1 MREYLNV
8 IKKGLDSNYNAIKE
22 PWDDNKI
29 IKACEKSAH
38 HIGKELTQADKEN
51 ILRLL
56 EVYIN
61 DMYKD
66 MVIEDKKDN
75 KLYGISDIK
84 VSDLHELVQSV
95 LRDIDVDIYE
105 SYKQY
110 RDYKKMQSQH
120 YRSLYADLESLNS
133 GVYNE
138 NANKDSAII
147 STKRSLLAEMTQ
159 KQLMK
164 DFILRS
170 PWKKA
175 HDEGW
180 IYIHDLGDLYWRTFN
195 CDNVDLGNIIKTK
208 KHDDGY
214 YSFNL
219 NGVKY
224 PEPKSV
230 ESAFNLIADL
240 ILQMSSQQFGGFSV
254 QNFDS
259 ILAPY
264 AELTYDKA
272 FKRYMKKGIA
282 YDTAREMAEE
292 DTLYAIKQ
300 GVQGFELEISTIS
313 NALGQIPFTSIGFG
327 LDTSKWGRE
336 ITRAFLLER
345 SEPDCVLVFPKLIF
359 ASAKEVNLNP
369 DSPNYDLFQ
378 LAIKCSSTKLY
389 PDYVSMDEGIL
400 APAYNRHKDDL
411 SQILSVPMGCRSY
424 NNFMFRNP
432 LSETADYGKEIYK
445 GRGNVGVVT
454 LNFPKMAIESKG
466 NWDEFHKLVVKYTEM
481 ICDILDWRY
490 NYVGEA
496 RAESNPL
503 MWMEGGAWRQLKHD
517 ERIAKTIFNFSAS
530 IGIIGYNEALNYMYL
545 NNGYT
550 IDNLPDYKNGGIRQ
564 RHQER
569 LTEWVDDVKSYRNF
583 IDSVRIDS
591 DGNQT
596 KVFDRNVNMI
606 APDPDKEYIQIFT
619 GLNGDEKSDI
629 IHRMYSI
636 YGTPAE
642 GLVYKMMTQL
652 QEQYGKIAGVT
663 AHLDGS
669 GRNYVTNSFHQPVF
683 IESNVYDK
691 IDFEAPFHQDGMASG
706 GHISQNEFAYGT
718 PLPVLEQAVRYAMDK
733 GMYYGINIASSHC
746 FDCGWNGETADI
758 CPECSSENVVTIQR
772 VCGYLSITSRNGHS
786 VVNAGKTQE
795 FLERVNHQGNVKK
808 EYTKNFEKHH
818 DIQKDIVDKKFSMFE

>member
-56 EVYIN
+56 ELNISE
-61 DMYKD
+61 MYKD
-66 MVIEDKKDN
+66 MVVEDKKEN
-75 KLYGISDIK
+75 KLYGLSDIR
-84 VSDLHELVQSV
+84 VSDLHELVQTV
-95 LRDIDVDIYE
+95 LRDIDIEIYE

-195 CDNVDLGNIIKTK
+195 CDNVDLGNLIKTK
-208 KHDDGY
+208 KHSDGY
-214 YSFNL
+214 YAFNL

-259 ILAPY
+259 VLAPY
-264 AELTYDKA
+264 AEMTYDKA
-272 FKRYMKKGIA
+272 FKRYMARGIA
-282 YDTAREMAEE
+282 YDTAREMANE

-432 LSETADYGKEIYK
+432 LPDTHDYGKEIYK

-481 ICDILDWRY
+481 VCDILDWRY

-550 IDNLPDYKNGGIRQ
+550 VDNLPDYKNDGTRQ
-564 RHQER
+564 RHQKT
-569 LTEWVDDVKSYRNF
+569 LTQWVDDVKSYRNF

-619 GLNGDEKSDI
+619 GLNSEEKSDI

-663 AHLDGS
+663 AHLDNS

-795 FLERVNHQGNVKK
+795 FLERVNHQGNTKK